1 MTILTTGG
9 CGFIG
14 SNFIM
19 DWLANYDEKVIN
31 LDKLTYAGNYNN
43 LASLHD
49 CESHIFIHGDI
60 GDSSLVTKLLQQY
73 KPRAII
79 NFAAESHVDRSI
91 DNPEA
96 FIQTNIVST
105 FRLLDCVNN
114 YWQALASRQQDEFRL
129 VHISTDEVF
138 GSLSSD
144 AAAFTE
150 NHPYQPNSPYS
161 ASKASSD
168 HIVRAYHHTYG
179 LPLITTHCS
188 NNYGPYQLSEK
199 LIPLIINNALALK
212 PLPVYGDGLQIRD
225 WLYVSDHC
233 SAIRHVLEGGM
244 IGETYNIGG
253 SNEKTNIE
261 IIHTICSILDQVRPI
276 ESASEITRY
285 SDLVNH
291 VEDRSGHDRRYAI
304 NSSKIM
310 TELSWAPKETLKSG
324 LAKTIEWYLDNPAWI
339 ENAHNPCHLKWI
351 EKHYT

>member
-14 SNFIM
+14 SNFIL

-31 LDKLTYAGNYNN
+31 LDKLTYAGNPNN

-49 CESHIFIHGDI
+49 YEDHIFIQGDI
-60 GDSSLVTKLLQQY
+60 GDSSLVTKSLWQY

-105 FRLLDCVNN
+105 FRLLDRVNQ
-114 YWQALASRQQDEFRL
+114 YWQSLTSHQQDEFRF

-150 NHPYQPNSPYS
+150 NHPYLPNSPYS

-188 NNYGPYQLSEK
+188 NNYGPYQLTEK

-233 SAIRHVLEGGM
+233 SAIRHVLEDGV

-261 IIHTICSILDQVRPI
+261 IIHTICSILDQLRPI
-276 ESASEITRY
+276 NSTSDLTRY
-285 SDLVNH
+285 SDLITH
-291 VEDRSGHDRRYAI
+291 IEDRAGHDRRYAI
-304 NSSKIM
+304 DSSKIM

-324 LAKTIEWYLDNPAWI
+324 LAKTIQWYLDNPAWV
-339 ENAHNPCHLKWI
+339 ENSHNPSHMEWI
-351 EKHYT
+351 KKHYA